1 MAIMSDEQ
9 QTVLS
14 PTHRIKITKWKV
26 REGFQVNN
34 NQVILL
40 YELADGNDK
49 DIKRLKSAKCGIVKR
64 RHFTEGNV
72 VDAE

>member
-1 MAIMSDEQ
+1 MSEPQ

-14 PTHRIKITKWKV
+14 PTHKIKITKWKV
-26 REGFQVNN
+26 REGFQVNV

-40 YELADGNDK
+40 YVLEDGDDK
-49 DIKRLKSAKCGIVKR
+49 DVRRFKSNKCGIVRR

-72 VDAE
+72 VDVE